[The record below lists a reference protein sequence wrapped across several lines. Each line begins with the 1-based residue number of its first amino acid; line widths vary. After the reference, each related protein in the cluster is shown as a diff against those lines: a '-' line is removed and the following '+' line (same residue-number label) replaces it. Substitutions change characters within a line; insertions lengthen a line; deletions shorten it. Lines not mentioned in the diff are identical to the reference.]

1 MKVENAVYP
10 TSGQMQ
16 AIADQTGQGSFVMV
30 NLLKFRDKAVY
41 TDGRPDSVSGAE
53 AYKRYA
59 EKMKVIV
66 EREGGRFVFGGEV
79 QGLVIG
85 EVDELWDIVGLMEY
99 TSREEF
105 MRIVT
110 LPEVQEISVH
120 REAGLAGQLLIQ
132 TTFTF

>member
-1 MKVENAVYP
+1 MKMKNTLYSA
-10 TSGQMQ
+10 SGQMQ
-16 AIADQTGQGSFVMV
+16 AVADQTLEKPLVMV

-41 TDGRPDSVSGAE
+41 TDGRPDNVSGAE

-99 TSREEF
+99 PSREEF
-105 MRIVT
+105 TRIVT
-110 LPEVQEISVH
+110 LPEVQKISVH

-132 TTFTF
+132 TTYTF

>member
-1 MKVENAVYP
+1 MKVENALYP

-16 AIADQTGQGSFVMV
+16 ATADQTEQGPLVMV

-41 TDGRPDSVSGAE
+41 TDGRPDKVSGAE
-53 AYKRYA
+53 AYMRYA

-85 EVDELWDIVGLMEY
+85 EVDELWDIVGLVEY
-99 TSREEF
+99 PSREEF

-132 TTFTF
+132 TTLSF